1 MQEQNL
7 ISQEKLVLEARRH
20 LSFCGVQT
28 VDGFNEQ
35 SLRLSVNDS
44 KVVVI
49 GDNIKITAFNKA
61 NGNLTAEG
69 DFYEIKYSHKKVP
82 IVKRIFK

>member
-7 ISQEKLVLEARRH
+7 VSQERLVLDARKT
-20 LSFCGVQT
+20 LSICGVQT

-35 SLRLSVNDS
+35 SLRLTVNDC
-44 KVVVI
+44 KVLVV
-49 GDNIKITAFNKA
+49 GENIKITAFNKA
-61 NGNLTAEG
+61 NGNFNAEG
-69 DFYEIKYSHKKVP
+69 NFYEIKYSHKKTP

>member
-7 ISQEKLVLEARRH
+7 VSQEKLVLDGRKF
-20 LSFCGVQT
+20 LSLCGVQT

-35 SLRLSVNDS
+35 SLRLTVNNS
-44 KVVVI
+44 KVVVV
-49 GDNIKITAFNKA
+49 GENIKITAFNKA

-69 DFYEIKYSHKKVP
+69 EFYEIKYSHKKTP

>member
-7 ISQEKLVLEARRH
+7 VSQEKLVLEGRNR
-20 LSFCGVQT
+20 LSLCGVET

-35 SLRLSVNDS
+35 SLRLTVNGS
-44 KVVVI
+44 KVVVV
-49 GDNIKITAFNKA
+49 GEKIKITAFNKA
-61 NGNLTAEG
+61 SGNLSAEG
-69 DFYEIKYSHKKVP
+69 DFYEFKYMHKKLP

>member
-7 ISQEKLVLEARRH
+7 VSQEKLVLEARRH
-20 LSFCGVQT
+20 LSLCGVQT

-35 SLRLSVNDS
+35 SLRLTVNDS
-44 KVVVI
+44 KVVVV

-82 IVKRIFK
+82 IVTRIFK

>member
-7 ISQEKLVLEARRH
+7 GSQEKLVLESRKN

-35 SLRLSVNDS
+35 SLRLTVNNS
-44 KVVVI
+44 KVVVV
-49 GDNIKITAFNKA
+49 GENIKITAFNKS

-69 DFYEIKYSHKKVP
+69 EFYEIKYSHKKTP